1 MTNETLGRSIFLAI
15 ARDAIAAQLK
25 KEHYTPPF
33 VAREINTP
41 QGVFVTIYDL
51 EKNLR
56 GCIGH
61 ITPIC
66 QTLAEEVAEC
76 ARAAAFE
83 DPRFPPLKPHELESV
98 RFEIS
103 LLGPLSPAENL
114 AQLDAKRFG
123 IVVSAGFKRGL
134 LLPNLD
140 GVDTV
145 DMQIDIARRKAGI
158 GNHEIITI
166 QKFEIERIAH

>member
-1 MTNETLGRSIFLAI
+1 MTHKTPSLSIFLAI
-15 ARDAIAAQLK
+15 ARDAVAAQLRR
-25 KEHYTPPF
+25 ESYSPP
-33 VAREINTP
+33 VVPAEINAP
-41 QGVFVTIYDL
+41 QGVFVTIYDF

-61 ITPIC
+61 ITPFC
-66 QTLAEEVAEC
+66 KTLAEEVAEC
-76 ARAAAFE
+76 ACAAAFA
-83 DPRFPPLKPHELESV
+83 DPRFPPINLHEFDTV

-103 LLGPLSPAENL
+103 LLGPLSPAESI

-123 IVVSAGFKRGL
+123 VVVSSGFKRGL
-134 LLPNLD
+134 LLPDLD

-145 DMQIDIARRKAGI
+145 EMQIDIARRKAGI
-158 GNHEIITI
+158 GRHEAITI